1 MRQDAVRSARPSTG
15 GTSRRDRQ
23 PNRLNENGR
32 ETQERIF
39 NAAEQLFAEHG
50 IDAVSTRDI
59 IDAAGVNGGS
69 IHYHFGTREQL
80 IVALVE
86 RRAGYLGVQ
95 RNRYLDELEASGEI
109 TLRSMV
115 DVLVRPTAE
124 LARDP
129 AGRYHAGFIVAVTN
143 KRELMPVVRRVFDQ
157 YTNRYLAALARVTP
171 QLDDSTR
178 RLRYGVARDIVNR
191 VVGQRDGALQRW
203 ITLPDESTNYEV
215 DEAVVAAVTDMVVAM
230 FAA

>member
-1 MRQDAVRSARPSTG
+1 MRQDAVRATRPSTA

-39 NAAEQLFAEHG
+39 NAAERLFAERG

-109 TLRSMV
+109 NLRSVV

-129 AGRYHAGFIVAVTN
+129 DGRHHAGFIVAVTN
-143 KRELMPVVRRVFDQ
+143 KRELMPIVRRVFDE
-157 YTNRYLAALARVTP
+157 YTNRYLAVLATVTP
-171 QLDDSTR
+171 QLDDNTR

-191 VVGQRDGALQRW
+191 VVGQADGALQRW
-203 ITLPDESTNYEV
+203 ISLPDETSSYEM
-215 DEAVVAAVTDMVVAM
+215 DETLVAAVTDMVVAM